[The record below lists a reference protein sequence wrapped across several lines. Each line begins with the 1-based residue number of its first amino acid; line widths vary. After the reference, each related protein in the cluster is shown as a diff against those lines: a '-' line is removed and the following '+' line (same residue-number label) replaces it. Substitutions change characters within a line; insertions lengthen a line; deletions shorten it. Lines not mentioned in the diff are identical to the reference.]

1 MSTTTKKPK
10 SKRRRICFVPGC
22 REAITDPEESFCP
35 KCIAKIE
42 RAGKRA
48 KSA

>member
-1 MSTTTKKPK
+1 MAKKSGGRK
-10 SKRRRICFVPGC
+10 RICFVPGC
-22 REAITDPEESFCP
+22 REAISDPEESFCN